1 MKRFLRALALGIFCW
16 LLIGGEASAQQ
27 TGTQQLT
34 LNVQAAALTIS
45 TATLPYGIATVA
57 YSQTVVV
64 TGGVAPYTFGISAG
78 TLPTGLTVN
87 AATGAITG
95 TPTTVGTNSFTVKV
109 VDSQGTPATATQ
121 AFGVPIVGKL
131 VITTTSLPTAIVS
144 QAYTGV
150 VSFTGGSGPYTCTV
164 STGTLPSWATLTV
177 VGNTCTITGTPTAPL
192 SDTFTIQVGSAQ

>member
-1 MKRFLRALALGIFCW
+1 MKRFLRAFALGILFW

-34 LNVQAAALTIS
+34 LNVLAAALTIS

-64 TGGVAPYTFGISAG
+64 TGGVAPYTFSISAG
-78 TLPTGLTVN
+78 TLPAGLTVN
-87 AATGAITG
+87 SATGAITG
-95 TPTTVGTNSFTVKV
+95 TPTTVGSNSFTVKV

-121 AFGVPIVGKL
+121 AFSVPIVGKL
-131 VITTTSLPTAIVS
+131 VITTTSLPAAIVG

-150 VSFTGGSGPYTCTV
+150 VNFTGGSGPYTCTV
-164 STGTLPSWATLTV
+164 STGTLPSWATLAV
-177 VGNTCTITGTPTAPL
+177 AGNTCTITGTPTAPL